1 MSIIKS
7 IPVKKIIHDNLV
19 TTSET
24 SVVSEN
30 QYQTNGESFILIK
43 EIPFC
48 KLKLDSRTTEHVTVK
63 ALTNVLI
70 IPDKNSIDEEWD
82 ELDIAKGTCIEFRC
96 IHDTWYILSS
106 DGLKL
111 P

>member
-1 MSIIKS
+1 MTVIKS
-7 IPVKKIIHDNLV
+7 IPVKKIIHNDLV

-24 SVVSEN
+24 SIVSEN

-43 EIPFC
+43 DTLSC
-48 KLKLDSRTTEHVTVK
+48 KIKLDSRTTEHVTIK
-63 ALTNVLI
+63 TLTNVII
-70 IPDKNSIDEEWD
+70 IPDKNPIDEEWD
-82 ELDIAKGTCIEFRC
+82 ELNIGKGTCIELRF

-111 P
+111 S

>member
-1 MSIIKS
+1 MTVIKS
-7 IPVKKIIHDNLV
+7 IPIKKIIHNSLITV
-19 TTSET
+19 SET

-30 QYQTNGESFILIK
+30 QYQTNGESYIVVKDVAL
-43 EIPFC
+43 C
-48 KLKLDSRTTEHVTVK
+48 KLKLDSHTTENVTIK
-63 ALTNVLI
+63 ALTNVII

-82 ELDIAKGTCIEFRC
+82 ELNISKGTCIEFRF

-111 P
+111 T